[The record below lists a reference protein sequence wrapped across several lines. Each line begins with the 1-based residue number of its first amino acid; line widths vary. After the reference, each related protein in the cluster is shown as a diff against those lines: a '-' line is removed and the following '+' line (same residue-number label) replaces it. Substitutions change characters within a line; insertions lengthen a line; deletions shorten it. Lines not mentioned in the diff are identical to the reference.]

1 MRKIALA
8 LALLLAACGGTQT
21 PTRDELAGVYKIAGG
36 DSSLEIV
43 QALTEGFAAKHPG
56 VKFDLDATLG
66 SDPAIKLSAD
76 GSLDLGMASRYLTP
90 EEAALVQTY
99 LIGVAG
105 TGIAVNAQ
113 NPIRSI
119 TSASVQDIY
128 TGKVTDWSTLG
139 GTAGTII
146 PLVREPGSSA
156 RTTFETG
163 LFARVKPTYGNTVL
177 EIHEGEQMRQAI
189 ASYRNSVG
197 MIGVKSED
205 PKAEGVRL
213 LSIDGVLPT
222 RSALRD
228 GTYKFGRPLYLLAS
242 KTAAAKPAIAAFL
255 EFVSSADGQK
265 ILDRF

>member
-1 MRKIALA
+1 MRTIALF
-8 LALLLAACGGTQT
+8 LALLLAACGGTAA
-21 PTRDELAGVYKIAGG
+21 PVRDELAGVYKVAGG

-43 QALTEGFAAKHPG
+43 QALTDAFAAKHPG
-56 VKFDLDATLG
+56 VKFDIDPTLG
-66 SDPAIKLSAD
+66 SDPAVTLSAD

-90 EEAALVQTY
+90 EEAKLVQTH

-113 NPIRSI
+113 NPLRAI
-119 TSASVQDIY
+119 TSASVLEIY
-128 TGKVTDWSTLG
+128 TGKVTDWSSLG

-156 RTTFETG
+156 RTTFESG
-163 LFARVKPTYGNTVL
+163 LFAKNKPTYGATVL

-189 ASYRNSVG
+189 ASYRHSVG

-213 LSIDGVLPT
+213 LSVDGVMPT
-222 RSALRD
+222 KSALRD
-228 GTYKFGRPLYLLAS
+228 GSYKFGRPLYLLVSKS
-242 KTAAAKPAIAAFL
+242 KTPKPAVTTFL
-255 EFVSSADGQK
+255 EFVNSADGQK

>member
-1 MRKIALA
+1 MRTIALS
-8 LALLLAACGGTQT
+8 LALLLAACGSAAG
-21 PTRDELAGVYKIAGG
+21 PARDELAGVYKIAGG

-43 QALTEGFAAKHPG
+43 QALTDAFAAKHPG
-56 VKFDLDATLG
+56 VKFDIDPTLG
-66 SDPAIKLSAD
+66 SDPAITLSAD

-90 EEAALVQTY
+90 DEAKLVETQ

-113 NPIRSI
+113 NPLRSI
-119 TSASVQDIY
+119 TSAMVLDIY
-128 TGKVTDWSTLG
+128 TGKITDWSSLG
-139 GTAGTII
+139 GTPGTII

-163 LFARVKPTYGNTVL
+163 LFASAKPAYAATVL

-189 ASYRNSVG
+189 ASYRHSVG

-205 PKAEGVRL
+205 PKADGVRL
-213 LSIDGVLPT
+213 LSVDGVMPT
-222 RSALRD
+222 KSALRD
-228 GTYKFGRPLYLLAS
+228 GTYKFGRPLYLLVS
-242 KTAAAKPAIAAFL
+242 KTKRPKAAIAALL
-255 EFVSSADGQK
+255 EFVNSADGQK

>member
-1 MRKIALA
+1 MRTIALF
-8 LALLLAACGGTQT
+8 LALLLAACGGTAA
-21 PTRDELAGVYKIAGG
+21 PARDELAGVYKIAGG

-43 QALTEGFAAKHPG
+43 QALTDAFAAKHPG
-56 VKFDLDATLG
+56 VKFGIDPTLG
-66 SDPAIKLSAD
+66 SDPAVTLSAD

-90 EEAALVQTY
+90 EEAKLVQTH

-113 NPIRSI
+113 NPLRAI
-119 TSASVQDIY
+119 TSATVLDIY
-128 TGKVTDWSTLG
+128 TGKVTDWSSLG

-156 RTTFETG
+156 RTTFESG
-163 LFARVKPTYGNTVL
+163 LFAKNKPSYGATVL

-189 ASYRNSVG
+189 ASYRHSVG

-213 LSIDGVLPT
+213 LSVDGVLPT
-222 RSALRD
+222 KSALRD
-228 GTYKFGRPLYLLAS
+228 GSYKFGRPLYLLVS
-242 KTAAAKPAIAAFL
+242 KSATPKPAITAFL
-255 EFVSSADGQK
+255 EFVNSTDGQK

>member
-1 MRKIALA
+1 MRTIALS
-8 LALLLAACGGTQT
+8 LVLLLAACGGTAA
-21 PTRDELAGVYKIAGG
+21 PARDELAGVYKLAGG

-43 QALTEGFAAKHPG
+43 QALADAFAAKHPG
-56 VKFDLDATLG
+56 VKFNIDPTLG
-66 SDPAIKLSAD
+66 SDPAITLSDD
-76 GSLDLGMASRYLTP
+76 GSIDIGMASRYLTP
-90 EEAALVQTY
+90 EEATHVQTQ

-113 NPIRSI
+113 NPLRTI
-119 TSASVQDIY
+119 TSASVLDIY
-128 TGKVTDWSTLG
+128 TGKLTDWSTLG
-139 GTAGTII
+139 GIAGTII

-156 RTTFETG
+156 RTTFESG
-163 LFARVKPTYGNTVL
+163 LFAKNKPTYGATVL

-189 ASYRNSVG
+189 ASYRHSVG

-213 LSIDGVLPT
+213 LSVDGVMPT
-222 RSALRD
+222 KSALRD
-228 GTYKFGRPLYLLAS
+228 GTYKFGRPLYLLVSKS
-242 KTAAAKPAIAAFL
+242 KTPKPAVAAFL